1 MNSKEFKYIFGEIS
15 KANHFK
21 YAFGG
26 WYKESSECIC
36 VLELQKSNFGNYYQ
50 LNIKVFIQGVFNE
63 NRIIEKRIIKNLMGD
78 INSSAIGE
86 DQRIFDFDSFI
97 DDNKR
102 IELLKD
108 FFRKHIIPFTTKV
121 LSISGIKELANK
133 GEILLLP
140 AVKEELDRLEDMI
153 DEL

>member
-97 DDNKR
+97 DKLYQDV
-102 IELLKD
+102 D
-108 FFRKHIIPFTTKV
+108 
-121 LSISGIKELANK
+121 
-133 GEILLLP
+133 
-140 AVKEELDRLEDMI
+140 
-153 DEL
+153 